1 MPSPYM
7 GTLRLF
13 QSTCEVSSNTYVSV
27 SSYMCGSS
35 DRTECCCTY
44 RFSELHSSVWH
55 LFSVFTIP
63 IPLFPLCGFVL
74 FHTLLFNGKSVV
86 CGNNFPSFDIV
97 NMWWKLVSVLLHLLK
112 TIGAICSINSRTDHC
127 STNCSSD
134 IILWNCMKRIKMEWR
149 NPTMVRWCTWR
160 QIMSSSSPPAANGS
174 TKSKQVCHFTL
185 VAVSSAKTRFEVAN
199 MPKVVALCCGG
210 VLWGLS

>member
-1 MPSPYM
+1 MVWHAYEKGKHSKHPSSHKYVVYIDRGEKIKLFPNFCSTTHTLFFSSHFPSMPSPYM
-7 GTLRLF
+7 GTPRLF

-35 DRTECCCTY
+35 DRTEWCCTY

-97 NMWWKLVSVLLHLLK
+97 NM
-112 TIGAICSINSRTDHC
+112 
-127 STNCSSD
+127 
-134 IILWNCMKRIKMEWR
+134 
-149 NPTMVRWCTWR
+149 
-160 QIMSSSSPPAANGS
+160 
-174 TKSKQVCHFTL
+174 
-185 VAVSSAKTRFEVAN
+185 
-199 MPKVVALCCGG
+199 
-210 VLWGLS
+210 